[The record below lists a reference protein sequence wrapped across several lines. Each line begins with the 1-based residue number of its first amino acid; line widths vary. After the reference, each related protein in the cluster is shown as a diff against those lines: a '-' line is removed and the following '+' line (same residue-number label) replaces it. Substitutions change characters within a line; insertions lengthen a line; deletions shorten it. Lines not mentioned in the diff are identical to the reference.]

1 MSYEVLARKYRPA
14 RFDEM
19 VGQEHVRR
27 SLVHALEHDRL
38 HHAYLFSGTRG
49 VGKTSVA
56 RIFAKCL
63 NCEEGVSATPCGV
76 CTSCTEIAEGRFI
89 DLLEVDAASRTG
101 VDDTRELLENVQYA
115 PARGRYKVYLIDEVH
130 MLSRQSFNA
139 LLKTLEEPPP
149 HVKFLLATTDPKKI
163 PLTVLSRCLQFN
175 LKNLLPEL
183 IVGHL
188 DNVLRQEGIVCE
200 EGALLPIARA
210 ARGSVRDALSLA
222 DQAIAHG
229 GGSLA
234 RDQVIQMLGTVGG
247 EELAAIFNALTESDG
262 GSLLAVAHGLA
273 ERGTDFEQVLAGLL
287 QVLYEVAVKQSVA
300 DADESYFEHP
310 ELVATIASRVPA
322 ETVQLYY
329 QIVLL
334 ANRDLP
340 LAPDPRIGFE
350 MTLLRLLAF
359 RPDSA
364 AASSGGAGSA
374 GPSEAPD
381 KAAKEATKTPPRR
394 PEDKSV
400 AIQWHALVPQLGL
413 SGVALGLADHAVGYE
428 DGPGR
433 YRLVLDPT
441 HATLL
446 NDQQIERI
454 RSALET
460 YAGTQVHLTVETAQP
475 QEETPAARRER
486 IEHERME
493 AARQSIE
500 NDSTVRSLIEEFGA
514 QVDRDSIQPLDT
526 GV

>member
-27 SLVHALEHDRL
+27 SLVHALDHDRL

-89 DLLEVDAASRTG
+89 DLIEVDAASRTG

-149 HVKFLLATTDPKKI
+149 HVKFLLATTEPRKV
-163 PLTVLSRCLQFN
+163 PMTVLSRCLQFN

-183 IVGHL
+183 IVEHL
-188 DNVLRQEGIVCE
+188 DNVLRQEGVECE
-200 EGALLPIARA
+200 EGALMPIARA
-210 ARGSVRDALSLA
+210 ARGSVRDALSLT

-234 RDQVIQMLGTVGG
+234 RDEVIQMLGTVGG
-247 EELAAIFNALTESDG
+247 EELAAIFNALTETDG
-262 GSLLAVAHGLA
+262 EALLAVAHQLA

-287 QVLYEVAVKQSVA
+287 QVLYEVAVKQTVT
-300 DADESYFEHP
+300 DADESYFEHR
-310 ELVATIASRVPA
+310 ELVATMASRLPA

-350 MTLLRLLAF
+350 MALLRLLAF

-374 GPSEAPD
+374 STSDAPSEPARAP
-381 KAAKEATKTPPRR
+381 KTPPRR
-394 PEDKSV
+394 ADSESA
-400 AIQWHALVPQLGL
+400 AIQWHELVPQLGL
-413 SGVALGLADHAVGYE
+413 SGVALGLADHGVGYE

-441 HATLL
+441 HGTLL
-446 NDQQIERI
+446 NDEQIERI

-460 YAGTQVHLTVETAQP
+460 YAGGQVHLTVETAQP

-486 IEHERME
+486 IERERME
-493 AARQSIE
+493 AARRSIE
-500 NDSTVRSLIEEFGA
+500 NDAIVRSLIEEFGA
-514 QVDRDSIQPLDT
+514 QVERDSIQPLDP